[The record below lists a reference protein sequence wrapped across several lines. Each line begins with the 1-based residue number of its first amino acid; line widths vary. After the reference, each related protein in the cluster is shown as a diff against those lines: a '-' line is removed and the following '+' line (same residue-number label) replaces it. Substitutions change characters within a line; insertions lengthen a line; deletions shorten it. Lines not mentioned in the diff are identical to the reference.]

1 MAGQRELVHMEIV
14 SYSGDE
20 GQSPEYTSDD
30 LPSSDADT
38 AANNTNNNGLKRKGG
53 AGADQDDGNRPKRQ
67 RHYFE
72 LEMPVTEP
80 GQEPPIHNPE
90 LYEEIQRMAERD
102 GVEINHGTTVVLKC
116 EPGEGGG
123 SKMVAEALVADQ
135 ALPCDGGGEVEGG
148 MGWRGDVEQVN
159 KGREAEKDEQ
169 VGDDSV
175 ESTPRP
181 PVSPLTPNG
190 ECEQEL
196 RDDVDENRGLHILLE
211 GIELAQERDLE
222 HSRLE
227 EELQRSIAAQG
238 EHSIKNPN
246 EEGHNETRG
255 ARDPQSTIEIAEE
268 AVRRLSDTL
277 LIQHDQRIS
286 YSSSVSLISTEAQ
299 SPSRQPSGKSGTVA
313 DEPCSPIE
321 QRWQP
326 GVQERPIINAATNG
340 QNDDSELRQ
349 PRTNRGFD
357 YDSDELTGREQSSP
371 SPPRPISPIHGL
383 KRIGKNS
390 LLAAF
395 PRVPR
400 FRRMRTWAG
409 RQSLRPDI
417 RRLHTALTLLPY
429 PCVTRPGRRNIIIP
443 PRPPPS
449 ILAESPAEEPPPAR
463 TNVYPT
469 LPNRDVPIP
478 SIEVAENYL
487 IPAPTGTAGHSD
499 APRRRARIRIGPP
512 RGRGNRPLGAATT
525 QTRVP
530 AADTAVP
537 LQTIIENVGDLPEAR
552 SEVKP
557 ETQSVHGE
565 FPAVPAANHSITS
578 TADRGAPR
586 RRANTR
592 RGPPP
597 GRKPKP
603 PNTALAAEAPS
614 TVAAPAVDLPAGDI
628 NGQPRTEGAEPKAMT
643 PANTAAKRVGEP
655 SGPPQS
661 TLSAG
666 PSQGQEGLH
675 NGTAPPIIQEPNTTA
690 APKKGRRAPKTVA
703 TAPTRITR
711 AAARAAAAAEAAA
724 NAPMKIAQA
733 ERPEESSVQDAGSEP
748 KAKAAKA
755 APKKTMAA
763 APKAKTTAKNARGAK
778 AKGEEANGT
787 EGEGESGE
795 AVPKGGVA
803 KSNKG
808 TKVSSKTS
816 GKGCKAP
823 PKKDGKKK

>member
-1 MAGQRELVHMEIV
+1 MGQRELVHMEIV
-14 SYSGDE
+14 PYSGDE

-30 LPSSDADT
+30 LPSSDTDT

-53 AGADQDDGNRPKRQ
+53 IGADQDDGNRPKRQ

-72 LEMPVTEP
+72 LEMPVTEA
-80 GQEPPIHNPE
+80 GQGPPIHNPE

-102 GVEINHGTTVVLKC
+102 GVEINPGTSVVLKC
-116 EPGEGGG
+116 EPGEGGS
-123 SKMVAEALVADQ
+123 SKMVVEALVAGQ
-135 ALPCDGGGEVEGG
+135 ALPFDRGGEGEGG
-148 MGWRGDVEQVN
+148 MGWRGDGEQVS
-159 KGREAEKDEQ
+159 KGREEDKDEQ
-169 VGDDSV
+169 VGDDNV

-196 RDDVDENRGLHILLE
+196 RDDVDENRGLDILLQ

-222 HSRLE
+222 QSKLE
-227 EELQRSIAAQG
+227 EELQKSIAAQG

-246 EEGHNETRG
+246 EERHNETRG
-255 ARDPQSTIEIAEE
+255 TRDPQSTIDIAEE

-277 LIQHDQRIS
+277 LIHDQRIS
-286 YSSSVSLISTEAQ
+286 YSSSVSLISTETQ
-299 SPSRQPSGKSGTVA
+299 SSSRQPSEKSGTVA

-326 GVQERPIINAATNG
+326 GVHERPIINAATNG
-340 QNDDSELRQ
+340 QNADSELRQ
-349 PRTNRGFD
+349 PRTNHGFD

-371 SPPRPISPIHGL
+371 PPPRPISPIHGL

-449 ILAESPAEEPPPAR
+449 ILAESPAVEPPPAR
-463 TNVYPT
+463 TNVYPN

-478 SIEVAENYL
+478 SIEVAGNYL
-487 IPAPTGTAGHSD
+487 IPAPTGTASHSD

-512 RGRGNRPLGAATT
+512 RGRGNRPTT
-525 QTRVP
+525 QTRVS
-530 AADTAVP
+530 ASATAVP
-537 LQTIIENVGDLPEAR
+537 MQTIVEDVGHLPEAR
-552 SEVKP
+552 SEVKLEP
-557 ETQSVHGE
+557 QFLQGE
-565 FPAVPAANHSITS
+565 ALPVVLVTDHSIKS

-603 PNTALAAEAPS
+603 PNTGLAAEAPN
-614 TVAAPAVDLPAGDI
+614 TVTAPAVDLPTGDT
-628 NGQPRTEGAEPKAMT
+628 NGHPRTEGVEPKAMT
-643 PANTAAKRVGEP
+643 PANTAAKRIGEA
-655 SGPPQS
+655 SGPLQS

-666 PSQGQEGLH
+666 PIQGQEGLQ
-675 NGTAPPIIQEPNTTA
+675 NGTAPSIIQESNATA
-690 APKKGRRAPKTVA
+690 APKKGRHAPKTVS

-711 AAARAAAAAEAAA
+711 AAARAAAAAAAEAAA
-724 NAPMKIAQA
+724 NAPIETAQA
-733 ERPEESSVQDAGSEP
+733 GRPEEPSVQGPSPEP
-748 KAKAAKA
+748 KAKASKA
-755 APKKTMAA
+755 APKTTKAA
-763 APKAKTTAKNARGAK
+763 TSKAITTAKNARGAK
-778 AKGEEANGT
+778 AKGEEVNAA
-787 EGEGESGE
+787 EGEEESGE

-803 KSNKG
+803 KPNKG
-808 TKVSSKTS
+808 GKVSSKAS
-816 GKGCKAP
+816 GKGSKAP